1 VHAQLLLVDNND
13 PARPASNAGEPAD
26 DLAGLR
32 ADFPCFRI
40 WREQTCDRA
49 LYVARSLHLELNPF
63 TVVTDEIG
71 ELSAALQPA
80 RHAACPRP
88 HPAGQAPPTRPLQAT
103 AS

>member
-1 VHAQLLLVDNND
+1 MTPTPTAVSGPHATGTSSLQ
-13 PARPASNAGEPAD
+13 D

-40 WREQTCDRA
+40 SREQTCDRA
-49 LYVARSLHLELNPF
+49 RYAARSLHLEINPH
-63 TVVTDEIG
+63 TVVTDDIS
-71 ELSAALQPA
+71 ELGAALEPS

>member
-1 VHAQLLLVDNND
+1 MHAQLLLVDNND

-40 WREQTCDRA
+40 WREEICDRA
-49 LYVARSLHLELNPF
+49 LYVARSLHLELNPH
-63 TVVTDEIG
+63 TVMTDNIS
-71 ELSAALQPA
+71 ELLAALEPA
-80 RHAACPRP
+80 RHAPCPRP
-88 HPAGQAPPTRPLQAT
+88 HLAGQAPPARRLPAT